1 MLRYAFMQ
9 PNHTNASPGSLGLLT
24 RADLAAE
31 LQCSE
36 RHIQRL
42 MARHTIPFIRISRK
56 CVRFR
61 REAVLNA
68 LIRREANPGL

>member
-1 MLRYAFMQ
+1 MRYAVMQ
-9 PNHTNASPGSLGLLT
+9 PNPTSAFKGGLGLLT

-42 MARHTIPFIRISRK
+42 MARHVIPFIRISRK

-61 REAVLNA
+61 RDAVLVA
-68 LIRREANPGL
+68 LVRREVDPAT